1 MRLNDSSSFAFAGV
15 ATSLSAG
22 NTDYYQA
29 NMIFA
34 MATAPVGWVKQTAN
48 NDYAF
53 RIVGTGVPNSGGS
66 SNFSTVYTP
75 VTTSGTV
82 PAPVSA
88 NVMPV
93 LGTVTVGGVALT
105 AAQLP
110 PHTHPYCSVPTVGPY
125 NYVRCASYPETF
137 FSLAVGSGTCTAS
150 FGSCAPTPHTHAT
163 TGLTTA
169 ALGSFTGAS
178 TVLGINYID
187 NIIAQYQK

>member
-53 RIVGTGVPNSGGS
+53 RIVSTGVPNSGGS

-110 PHTHPYCSVPTVGPY
+110 PHTHSYCGIQTQGPY
-125 NYVRCASYPETF
+125 NYVRCASYPEIF
-137 FSLAVGSGTCTAS
+137 FGVAVGSGTCTAS

>member
-110 PHTHPYCSVPTVGPY
+110 PHTHSYCGIQTNGPY
-125 NYVRCASYPETF
+125 NAFRPSPQSF
-137 FSLAVGSGTCTAS
+137 FSVAEGSGTSTAT

>member
-110 PHTHPYCSVPTVGPY
+110 PHTHPYCGIYTQGPFNALRPSPQPFY
-125 NYVRCASYPETF
+125 AS
-137 FSLAVGSGTCTAS
+137 AVGSGTCTAS

>member
-88 NVMPV
+88 NVMPI

-110 PHTHPYCSVPTVGPY
+110 PHTHPYCGIQTQGPF
-125 NYVRCASYPETF
+125 NFSRPSPQTF
-137 FSLAVGSGTCTAS
+137 FGVAVGSCTSTAS